1 MEPYFDHE
9 KLEVY
14 QVARSFNREIR
25 SVLEKVPR
33 GNAESIDNLRRAAKS
48 ITRNVAEGSGKWT
61 IRDKVHY
68 YHIAR
73 ASATE
78 CASALDELVD
88 YDLVAPEHIN
98 TSKQVLARVVALLI
112 GIIRSLESRPGRDMS
127 SPVGRKS
134 AL

>member
-14 QVARSFNREIR
+14 RVARSFNREVR
-25 SVLEKVPR
+25 ALLEQMPR
-33 GNAESIDNLRRAAKS
+33 GHADSTDNLRRAAMS

-61 IRDKVHY
+61 IRDKVNF

-78 CASALDELVD
+78 CAACLDELVD
-88 YDLVAPEHIN
+88 FELVPPELVR
-98 TSKQVLARVVALLI
+98 TPKQVLARLVALLI
-112 GIIRSLESRPGRDMS
+112 GMIRSLEARPGRDMG
-127 SPVGRKS
+127 SPRR
-134 AL
+134 